1 MLYVKADNENILPY
15 GEEVQ
20 RRHTSFMPLD
30 LSAVVLGIGVGAV
43 INNTPQHFKRLH
55 KILKNFFRH
64 FFQFGNSTEFTYII
78 SHLLFFVK
86 YLYIIFIYALNTTV

>member
-1 MLYVKADNENILPY
+1 MLYVKADNESILPY

-43 INNTPQHFKRLH
+43 INNTPQHIKRLH
-55 KILKNFFRH
+55 KILKYF
-64 FFQFGNSTEFTYII
+64 ST
-78 SHLLFFVK
+78 LFFNSATQPN
-86 YLYIIFIYALNTTV
+86 LHI